1 MTVQQNT
8 PEWLALRAGKFTA
21 SRFSDLLAFE
31 EGGELYKSGSKK
43 GTPKPPKVHKARTDY
58 IGEVVAELLTGQP
71 REQARAKPLDWGH
84 DVEAAARAAY
94 EAKTGVLVDKVG
106 FLTHGALPFVGCSPD
121 FLVGDDGMGQIK
133 CPYNPAV
140 HVETI
145 RHGMPEEHVAQV
157 QGELW
162 VTGRAWSDFVS
173 YDPRMPAHRRLFVQR
188 VHADKA
194 FHKDI
199 EAAAVSAW
207 AEVQTIL
214 THIYEGA
221 AA

>member
-1 MTVQQNT
+1 VTVQQNT

-21 SRFSDLLAFE
+21 SRFADLLAF
-31 EGGELYKSGSKK
+31 GRKDR
-43 GTPKPPKVHKARTDY
+43 KPLKARTDY
-58 IGEVVAELLTGQP
+58 IGEVVAELLTGLP

-94 EAKTGVLVDKVG
+94 EAETGLLVETTG
-106 FLTHGALPFVGCSPD
+106 FAMHAALPFVGCSPD
-121 FLVGDDGMGQIK
+121 FLVGDAGIGQIK

-140 HVETI
+140 HVETL
-145 RHGMPEEHVAQV
+145 RNGMPEEHVAQV

-162 VTGRAWSDFVS
+162 VTGRAWSDFIS
-173 YDPRMPAHRRLFVQR
+173 YDPRMPAHRRLYVQR
-188 VHADKA
+188 IEADKA
-194 FHKDI
+194 FHDQL

-207 AEVQTIL
+207 AEVQAIL
-214 THIYEGA
+214 EYLNEGA

>member
-1 MTVQQNT
+1 MIVQQNT

-21 SRFSDLLAFE
+21 SRFSDLLAFA
-31 EGGELYKSGSKK
+31 KK
-43 GTPKPPKVHKARTDY
+43 DGKPLKARTDY

-94 EAKTGVLVDKVG
+94 EAETGLLVDTAG
-106 FLTHGALPFVGCSPD
+106 FVIHGTLPFVGCSPD

-140 HVETI
+140 HVETL
-145 RHGMPEEHVAQV
+145 RGGMSEDHIAQV

-188 VHADKA
+188 IHADKA
-194 FHKDI
+194 YHDDL

-207 AEVQTIL
+207 AEVQSIL
-214 THIYEGA
+214 EFINQEKA
-221 AA
+221 A

>member
-21 SRFSDLLAFE
+21 SRFADLLAFA
-31 EGGELYKSGSKK
+31 KK
-43 GTPKPPKVHKARTDY
+43 GRKPLKARTDY
-58 IGEVVAELLTGQP
+58 IGEVVAELLTGLP

-94 EAKTGVLVDKVG
+94 EAETGLLVETAG
-106 FLTHGALPFVGCSPD
+106 FVIHGTLPFVGCSPD

-140 HVETI
+140 HVETL
-145 RHGMPEEHVAQV
+145 RGGMPEDHIAQV

-173 YDPRMPAHRRLFVQR
+173 YDPRMPAHRRLYVQR
-188 VHADKA
+188 IHADKA
-194 FHKDI
+194 YHDEL

-207 AEVQTIL
+207 AEVQSIL
-214 THIYEGA
+214 EFINKGA
-221 AA
+221 SA